1 MFLRHL
7 RIITRWNLGLSWLYF
22 ATSEQIL
29 AFGESFAVL
38 ATTSKVL
45 SFWATLGTIQVL
57 TSHQTHYQKPKER
70 KLQFMRI
77 SWMFLNLTVL
87 SLNTEPVM
95 QMIYVRLEITN
106 GRKRGIEHFWVEGFW
121 IKVVFSIHVKM
132 FVIFVEYSRE
142 KNMVDVI
149 FFGSAVGLHRI
160 SNEVRRNK
168 FSALATLLLTSW
180 RELNILSNCFFPFFN
195 LNKRPRGLNAD
206 VFLKL
211 LCSDHHWSLCKE

>member
-1 MFLRHL
+1 M
-7 RIITRWNLGLSWLYF
+7 
-22 ATSEQIL
+22 
-29 AFGESFAVL
+29 
-38 ATTSKVL
+38 
-45 SFWATLGTIQVL
+45 
-57 TSHQTHYQKPKER
+57 
-70 KLQFMRI
+70 
-77 SWMFLNLTVL
+77 
-87 SLNTEPVM
+87 
-95 QMIYVRLEITN
+95 
-106 GRKRGIEHFWVEGFW
+106 
-121 IKVVFSIHVKM
+121 FSIHVKM

-149 FFGSAVGLHRI
+149 FFGSTVGLHRI

>member
-22 ATSEQIL
+22 TTSEQIL
-29 AFGESFAVL
+29 AFCGSSNHEQSFVF
-38 ATTSKVL
+38 L
-45 SFWATLGTIQVL
+45 SNFRQNTGFNL
-57 TSHQTHYQKPKER
+57 TSDALSKTKR
-70 KLQFMRI
+70 KKTSI
-77 SWMFLNLTVL
+77 YANFLNVYLTVL

-149 FFGSAVGLHRI
+149 FFGSTVGLHRI

-180 RELNILSNCFFPFFN
+180 RELNILSNCFFPF
-195 LNKRPRGLNAD
+195 LILTRGLEALTRM
-206 VFLKL
+206 FF
-211 LCSDHHWSLCKE
+211 